1 MLFHKFQILRLLAN
15 KNSIGVL
22 TRTVNQFKFNSKNR
36 PIRVYS
42 KFIEDHKNDAA
53 TIPKSFEITDQRSNV
68 NRISFS
74 KSFKAKHQQKRRPQK
89 NSNESYTDELMR
101 LDSIEWSSDDLENI
115 ERNFYR
121 PSEITNNRSADA
133 IRDFQAEHNIKVK
146 GSAPKPILTFAEV
159 ENLPGAV
166 KDVIKKKNFIEC
178 TPIQAQGI
186 PTALSGMNMV
196 GIAQTG

>member
-1 MLFHKFQILRLLAN
+1 MLCHKFQLLRLPAN
-15 KNSIGVL
+15 KNCIGAL
-22 TRTVNQFKFNSKNR
+22 TTTMNQFKLNSKNR
-36 PIRVYS
+36 SIRVYS
-42 KFIEDHKNDAA
+42 KLMEDHENGAP
-53 TIPKSFEITDQRSNV
+53 TIQKSFDITDQRLN
-68 NRISFS
+68 NRISYS
-74 KSFKAKHQQKRRPQK
+74 KSFEPKHQQKRRPQK

-101 LDSIEWSSDDLENI
+101 LDPIEWSSDDLENI

-133 IRDFQAEHNIKVK
+133 IRAFQTKHNIKIK